1 MDRAGVRNKRKATV
15 KIRRNPS
22 LRILPLIRKFYLRF
36 LLFIFSDFFQ
46 NIISFFKKPSGVGSS
61 SKKLETSN
69 SSSLTAA
76 SADGESKNKDEQPSQ
91 PKQRSWAQVVNSN
104 IVKQQV
110 VFLKGFQNSS
120 IF

>member
-1 MDRAGVRNKRKATV
+1 M

-22 LRILPLIRKFYLRF
+22 LRILPLIRKLYLRF
-36 LLFIFSDFFQ
+36 LLFIFFRFFFQ

-76 SADGESKNKDEQPSQ
+76 TADGESKNKDEQPSQ

-110 VFLKGFQNSS
+110 VFH
-120 IF
+120 